1 LTPSAVVHTN
11 EHVTPYDSDRG
22 SWQAAPSGRQGR
34 ILLVE
39 DDFAVRRTL
48 AEVLIDEGYDVDCAA
63 NGAEAVLTL
72 GSSPVKPRV
81 IILDLWMPYMDG
93 LEFRAL
99 QRSLPWMADIPVI
112 VITAGGVPLADAEG
126 LGLTCTLRKPLNL
139 EDLLSNIEKLALPAS
154 S

>member
-1 LTPSAVVHTN
+1 MPNSRH
-11 EHVTPYDSDRG
+11 
-22 SWQAAPSGRQGR
+22 GR

-63 NGAEAVLTL
+63 NGAEAILSL
-72 GSSPVKPRV
+72 GSSPRPRV

-99 QRSLPWMADIPVI
+99 Q
-112 VITAGGVPLADAEG
+112 
-126 LGLTCTLRKPLNL
+126 
-139 EDLLSNIEKLALPAS
+139 
-154 S
+154 

>member
-1 LTPSAVVHTN
+1 MTPFAVVRTN
-11 EHVTPYDSDRG
+11 EHVVPNTTDSG
-22 SWQAAPSGRQGR
+22 SWTTAPSGRQGR

-63 NGAEAVLTL
+63 NGAEAVLNL
-72 GSSPVKPRV
+72 GSSPIKPRV

-99 QRSLPWMADIPVI
+99 QQSLPWMADIPVI
-112 VITAGGVPLADAEG
+112 VITAGGLSLAVAQG
-126 LGLTCTLRKPLNL
+126 LGLTCALRKPLNL
-139 EDLLSNIEKLALPAS
+139 EDLLSNIERLALPAS